1 MSGPPPDQSTG
12 PAAARRGVI
21 HDLGYR
27 PYVGPRQGEAQ
38 IAVALFLTGLRN
50 AFGLGRSGKSKILPF
65 VLLGLNLVPVLILVT
80 IMVVIGLDEPPVDFA
95 AYAGQTQ
102 MLLSVFAA
110 AQAPILFSRDLR
122 YGSIVLYLARPMRSS
137 TFALTRWCSLT
148 AALLIFLVI
157 PIVLLYAGA
166 LLTEADLTEQT
177 TEALWAVLAAVLLAG
192 MLASVTGV
200 ISAFSTRRGLGVVA
214 SIAVLL
220 FGYGVVAAVQGVA
233 LDQDAARVGEYAG
246 LLTPYSLYR
255 GVASATLDTS
265 IEAITP
271 PQGAG
276 MEAAYLAVSLLILVG
291 GIGVLALRYRR
302 VGAR

>member
-1 MSGPPPDQSTG
+1 
-12 PAAARRGVI
+12 
-21 HDLGYR
+21 
-27 PYVGPRQGEAQ
+27 
-38 IAVALFLTGLRN
+38 
-50 AFGLGRSGKSKILPF
+50 
-65 VLLGLNLVPVLILVT
+65 
-80 IMVVIGLDEPPVDFA
+80 MVVIGLDEPPVDFA